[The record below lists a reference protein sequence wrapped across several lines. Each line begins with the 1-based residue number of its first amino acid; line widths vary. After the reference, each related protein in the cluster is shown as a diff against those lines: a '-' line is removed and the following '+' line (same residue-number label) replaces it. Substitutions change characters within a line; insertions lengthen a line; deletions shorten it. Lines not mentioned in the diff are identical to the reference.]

1 MHINTITFVRFKAYK
16 PQEQLCPGKSSF
28 GQQAILTHRSEPHL
42 SRSIRDSDY
51 KKLSKLFRMEGL
63 SPPATGAQLTAATDV
78 AIRQKDREDPEHL
91 QFTENHKL
99 CLLFIIFVETQK

>member
-1 MHINTITFVRFKAYK
+1 MHINTKICVRFKTHK

-28 GQQAILTHRSEPHL
+28 WQQAISTHRSEPHL
-42 SRSIRDSDY
+42 SRSITEIQSM
-51 KKLSKLFRMEGL
+51 KKLFQMEGL
-63 SPPATGAQLTAATDV
+63 SPPATGTQLTAATDV
-78 AIRQKDREDPEHL
+78 AIRQKDRQDPEHL